1 MQGLNIPDKIVG
13 NRANEEL
20 YDQLRKQVL
29 LMFSAQRYLRKKE
42 QEKKV
47 LEDRKKKQVARED
60 ADPERKKFPAVDNP
74 KKKMPAR

>member
-13 NRANEEL
+13 NRTNEEL